1 MPHFRHWRAQGYIN
15 VRGIVK
21 INAGD
26 DFEGLAMI
34 SSDDAKTVIAFWIAF
49 VSIVI
54 IISLIIWLVS

>member
-1 MPHFRHWRAQGYIN
+1 
-15 VRGIVK
+15 
-21 INAGD
+21 
-26 DFEGLAMI
+26 MI